1 VYNFKNFKRSLEDL
15 EDLEKNIFNFKIFN
29 QEEESIAINIVMK
42 IYIQKNICVFLL
54 SIKKIVVVE
63 AVKLYLNVIS

>member
-1 VYNFKNFKRSLEDL
+1 MYNFKNFKRSLEDL